1 MMLNRISVYM
11 AATMLVACAAVSG
24 AQGLADVARAE
35 EARRK
40 SVKAPSKT
48 YTNDDLKGDNNG
60 ATVASPSPSTASP
73 GSPAPASTPAAGAK
87 PAPTATKPEAAKD
100 PAKDAAKDAEPKKDE
115 KYWRDRITAAQQAMA
130 RNKVLVDALQSR
142 VNALNT
148 DFVNTDDPAQ
158 RAVVE
163 QNRKTALAE
172 MDRVKKDIDTR
183 SKEITAIQDEAR
195 KANVPPGWLR

>member
-1 MMLNRISVYM
+1 MLSKTSIFV
-11 AATMLVACAAVSG
+11 AVTILLACAAVSG

-40 SVKAPSKT
+40 TVRVPSKT

-60 ATVASPSPSTASP
+60 ATVASPAPSTAT
-73 GSPAPASTPAAGAK
+73 STPAATPAQAGK
-87 PAPTATKPEAAKD
+87 PAPPAAK
-100 PAKDAAKDAEPKKDE
+100 PDAAKDAANEEEPKKDE

-183 SKEITAIQDEAR
+183 TKEITAIQEEAR
-195 KANVPPGWLR
+195 KANVPAGWLR

>member
-1 MMLNRISVYM
+1 MMLNRISVFM

-60 ATVASPSPSTASP
+60 STVASPSPSTASP
-73 GSPAPASTPAAGAK
+73 AAPTPATTPAAGTK
-87 PAPTATKPEAAKD
+87 PAPTAGKPDA
-100 PAKDAAKDAEPKKDE
+100 AKDAAKDAAAKEEPKKDE
-115 KYWRDRITAAQQAMA
+115 KYWRDRITAAQQALA

-163 QNRKTALAE
+163 ENRKTALAE
-172 MDRVKKDIDTR
+172 MERVKKDIDTR
-183 SKEITAIQDEAR
+183 SKEMTAIQEEAR

>member
-1 MMLNRISVYM
+1 MLSRISVYT
-11 AATMLVACAAVSG
+11 AVTMLLACAAVSG

-60 ATVASPSPSTASP
+60 ATVASPSPSSASP
-73 GSPAPASTPAAGAK
+73 TSPAPAATPAQGGKPAAPPAAAK
-87 PAPTATKPEAAKD
+87 P
-100 PAKDAAKDAEPKKDE
+100 DAAKDAAAQQEPKKDE
-115 KYWRDRITAAQQAMA
+115 KYWRDRITAAEQALA

-183 SKEITAIQDEAR
+183 SKEITAIQEEAR
-195 KANVPPGWLR
+195 KANVPAGWLR

>member
-1 MMLNRISVYM
+1 MQTKISIYM
-11 AATMLVACAAVSG
+11 AVAMLLACAAVSG

-40 SVKAPSKT
+40 SVRAPSKT

-60 ATVASPSPSTASP
+60 ATVASPTPSSA
-73 GSPAPASTPAAGAK
+73 APASPMPAATPAQGAK
-87 PAPTATKPEAAKD
+87 PAATAAKPD
-100 PAKDAAKDAEPKKDE
+100 PAKDAAAQQEPKKDE

-158 RAVVE
+158 RAVVA
-163 QNRKTALAE
+163 QNRQTALAE

-183 SKEITAIQDEAR
+183 TKEITAIQEEAR
-195 KANVPPGWLR
+195 KANVPAGWLR

>member
-1 MMLNRISVYM
+1 MLTKISVCM
-11 AATMLVACAAVSG
+11 AVTMLLACAAVSG

-40 SVKAPSKT
+40 SVRAPSKT

-60 ATVASPSPSTASP
+60 ATVASPSPSSAAP
-73 GSPAPASTPAAGAK
+73 ASPAPAAIPAQAAK
-87 PAPTATKPEAAKD
+87 PAATPAKPDPAKD
-100 PAKDAAKDAEPKKDE
+100 PAKEQEPKKDE

-183 SKEITAIQDEAR
+183 SKEITTIQEEAR
-195 KANVPPGWLR
+195 KANVPAGWLR

>member
-1 MMLNRISVYM
+1 MLSKISVYM
-11 AATMLVACAAVSG
+11 AGTMIVACAAVSS
-24 AQGLADVARAE
+24 AQGLAEVARAE

-60 ATVASPSPSTASP
+60 STVASPSASSAAP
-73 GSPAPASTPAAGAK
+73 ASPAPGATAAK
-87 PAPTATKPEAAKD
+87 PD
-100 PAKDAAKDAEPKKDE
+100 PAKDAAKDAAKEQEPKKDE
-115 KYWRDRITAAQQAMA
+115 KYWRDRITGAQQAMA

-172 MDRVKKDIDTR
+172 LDRVKKDIDIR
-183 SKEITAIQDEAR
+183 SKEITTIQDEAR

>member
-1 MMLNRISVYM
+1 MLSKISVYM
-11 AATMLVACAAVSG
+11 AATMIVACAAVSS
-24 AQGLADVARAE
+24 AQGLAEVARAE

-40 SVKAPSKT
+40 SVRAPSKT

-60 ATVASPSPSTASP
+60 STVASPSASSAAP
-73 GSPAPASTPAAGAK
+73 ASPAPGATAAK
-87 PAPTATKPEAAKD
+87 PD
-100 PAKDAAKDAEPKKDE
+100 PAKDAAKDAAKEQEPKKDE
-115 KYWRDRITAAQQAMA
+115 KYWRDRITGAQQAMA

-158 RAVVE
+158 RAIVE

-183 SKEITAIQDEAR
+183 GKEITAIQEEAR
-195 KANVPPGWLR
+195 KANVPAGWLR

>member
-1 MMLNRISVYM
+1 MMLNRTSVYM
-11 AATMLVACAAVSG
+11 AATMLVACAAVSS

-73 GSPAPASTPAAGAK
+73 ASPTPAPVAAAGSK
-87 PAPTATKPEAAKD
+87 PAPTAAKPDA
-100 PAKDAAKDAEPKKDE
+100 AKDAAKDAEPKKDE
-115 KYWRDRITAAQQAMA
+115 KYWRDRITAAQQALA

-163 QNRKTALAE
+163 ENRKTALAE

-183 SKEITAIQDEAR
+183 SKEMTAIQEEAR